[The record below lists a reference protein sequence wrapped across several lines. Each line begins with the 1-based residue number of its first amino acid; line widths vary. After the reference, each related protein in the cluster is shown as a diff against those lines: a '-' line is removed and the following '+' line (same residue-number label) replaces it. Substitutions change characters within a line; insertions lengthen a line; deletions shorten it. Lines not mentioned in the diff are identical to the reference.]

1 MIGITIDYRCL
12 QKSLIIAFCLFFL
25 ACPLPVQAALSTEQ
39 QALFDE
45 LLARAEEELPEDAI
59 PEGIRSIED
68 LETFLTEQAVE
79 NLEDFVPEELNT
91 LLEGI
96 GNLEDLGN
104 VENLDSFLGT
114 LGDIEGI
121 ETIDDLRDLANLGD
135 LENILSNIE
144 NLEGIESLADLGGLG
159 EILGGIEGIENLADL
174 SDLGDILEG
183 VTDIDALRALGEL
196 GELGELGDILGDIQE
211 FTDLEKLTD
220 LGEILGGIEGLEGLE
235 SLADL
240 GELGN
245 ILGDI
250 EGIEDI
256 ADLAG
261 LGEVLGNIESLEDI
275 AGIAGLEDFLG
286 DLGSIESLADLGGL
300 GDLAELG
307 ELGDLGGVLDGLLNG
322 EGIGGVAGNIG
333 GGLAGLFGGGL
344 GGGCDGPCFSC
355 GICQPIITNTHEG
368 IRENTEREW
377 NAYRRWFVEEF
388 FFAAQ
393 IPDAMMLMAEQLTA
407 VGIQQIQIIGTFF
420 DAKHQLET
428 QRLFQTLTAQAH
440 KDYHP
445 SEELCEIGTG
455 TKSLAASERISNLG
469 QLTFAN
475 RMMQRQLLSRDVLS
489 GKGEISD
496 RESRIKQFRE
506 VFCNPND
513 NGAHLQGED
522 SLCGNGGIQERYNLD
537 VDYTSALESK
547 LTLDLGFGRKA
558 AASADEGNIYALGA
572 NLFGHQTLNVVAD
585 RVLATTNHR
594 PKELAYFYLRQR
606 AVAAKRSVA
615 QNSYAALTSMRA
627 SGNNES
633 APFLKAVIRELGVAE
648 EHINPYI
655 GESPSYFA
663 QMEVLTK
670 KLYQNPKFYAGLY
683 DKPANVERRGAAL
696 QAIAL
701 MQDRDIY
708 KSLLRSEAVLATL
721 LETLIRKEHDR
732 ISRDLATLRQEGE
745 ALPP

>member
-1 MIGITIDYRCL
+1 MIGITIDYRYL
-12 QKSLIIAFCLFFL
+12 QKSMIIAFCLFFL
-25 ACPLPVQAALSTEQ
+25 AHPLLAQATLSAEQ

-59 PEGIRSIED
+59 PEGIRNVE
-68 LETFLTEQAVE
+68 EFENFLTEQAVE
-79 NLEDFVPEELNT
+79 NLEDFVPEELNIF
-91 LLEGI
+91 LDEVGSIDDFGGI
-96 GNLEDLGN
+96 EDL
-104 VENLDSFLGT
+104 DDFLTG
-114 LGDIEGI
+114 LGDIEGVGTI
-121 ETIDDLRDLANLGD
+121 EELRDFANVQELNGILNNIAENTINFDD
-135 LENILSNIE
+135 LENE
-144 NLEGIESLADLGGLG
+144 TR
-159 EILGGIEGIENLADL
+159 EIL
-174 SDLGDILEG
+174 SDLGINNFDDFTTVRDVLRG
-183 VTDIDALRALGEL
+183 VENVDDLRALGDLGAFNALGPALERFEEFRSFQNIRSVEDVLSRLAEGIPGVETLEDLGAL
-196 GELGELGDILGDIQE
+196 GENLRNAGVETLEELSAFRDQISGVLNTGDLGAIGEDLGRFFEDVKALQSLEDLGSFGELISSGAV
-211 FTDLEKLTD
+211 
-220 LGEILGGIEGLEGLE
+220 GEI
-235 SLADL
+235 
-240 GELGN
+240 GET
-245 ILGDI
+245 
-250 EGIEDI
+250 
-256 ADLAG
+256 
-261 LGEVLGNIESLEDI
+261 IESLLEGNI
-275 AGIAGLEDFLG
+275 AEGLVG
-286 DLGSIESLADLGGL
+286 GGL
-300 GDLAELG
+300 GF
-307 ELGDLGGVLDGLLNG
+307 
-322 EGIGGVAGNIG
+322 
-333 GGLAGLFGGGL
+333 LFGGG
-344 GGGCDGPCFSC
+344 GECDGPCFAC
-355 GICQPIITNTHEG
+355 GICQPLITNTHEG

-428 QRLFQTLTAQAH
+428 QRLFQTLTAEAH

-445 SEELCEIGTG
+445 SEELCEIGTN

-670 KLYQNPKFYAGLY
+670 KLYQNPKFYAELY